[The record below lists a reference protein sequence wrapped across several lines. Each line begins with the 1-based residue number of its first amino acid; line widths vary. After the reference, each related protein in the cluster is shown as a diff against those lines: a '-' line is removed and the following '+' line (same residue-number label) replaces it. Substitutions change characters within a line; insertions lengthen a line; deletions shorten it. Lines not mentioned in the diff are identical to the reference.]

1 MKKYVITG
9 LLIWIPLVI
18 TIWVLKLV
26 VETLDGLAMNG
37 EAGNGD
43 VEASV
48 KARVSA
54 LTKRFPIY

>member
-1 MKKYVITG
+1 V
-9 LLIWIPLVI
+9 
-18 TIWVLKLV
+18 
-26 VETLDGLAMNG
+26 NG